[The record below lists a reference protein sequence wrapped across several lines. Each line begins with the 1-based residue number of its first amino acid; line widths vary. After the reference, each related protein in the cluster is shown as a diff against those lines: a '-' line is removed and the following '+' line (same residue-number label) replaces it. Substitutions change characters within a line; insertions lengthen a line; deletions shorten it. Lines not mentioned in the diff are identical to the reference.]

1 MWGWLSKK
9 CSTTKWRSGVSRCG
23 GHMQV
28 TCRSHAVH
36 TYIVLCLCYK
46 MAGKIYRNAEN
57 EVVAVSAYKSY
68 HSLLALLSVYTEN

>member
-1 MWGWLSKK
+1 
-9 CSTTKWRSGVSRCG
+9 
-23 GHMQV
+23 MQV